1 MMTVTDAAKAHL
13 AQALETTQEEEGA
26 ACFRLVKSDDDRLAM
41 VLGEQLNEDT
51 VVEHDGKAVL
61 AMDGEL
67 APVVEGRTLDVEEN
81 PEGEAV
87 LTLK

>member
-1 MMTVTDAAKAHL
+1 MITVTDAAKEHL
-13 AQALETTQEEEGA
+13 AQALESNQEEEGA
-26 ACFRLVKSDDDRLAM
+26 ACFRLVKSEDDRLAM
-41 VLGEQLNEDT
+41 VLGEQLNEDE

-61 AMDGEL
+61 ALDGEL
-67 APVVEGRTLDVEEN
+67 APVVEGRTLDIEEN